1 MRQSYTVSAGLM
13 VVALRLL
20 LWFVS
25 FVGKLSW
32 KETLQF
38 SERESKRSGGREAI
52 PPGNPDFRF
61 RNGLR
66 SWLQL
71 FLCDHEQAS
80 YSLCVSVFYD
90 DGRIST

>member
-1 MRQSYTVSAGLM
+1 M

-38 SERESKRSGGREAI
+38 SERESKMSGGREAI
-52 PPGNPDFRF
+52 PLGNPDFKL

-71 FLCDHEQAS
+71 FLCDREQAS
-80 YSLCVSVFYD
+80 YPLCVSVFYD